1 MYPNNNDSNQGYNQN
16 NGQPTIPYGNTAGG
30 NYSVNGDNANGTYSY
45 TPNQGHTSYQQPPIS
60 PSNPPER
67 PCKEKKTFG
76 LGAMIICIVLSVALS
91 ASASLAVAFR
101 LLSDAK
107 TDTVDSTDTSSAA
120 SQETDENAGGD
131 VGGILQVDGNGNVTT
146 SIEAVYEKSAPSV
159 VGIRATSRSYG
170 IFGGS
175 ETGEG
180 SGVIYSADG
189 YIVTNYHVIENA
201 VKAQNESS
209 SIEVFLPS
217 DSNTAVEASVI
228 GYNISADLAVIKIEK
243 TGLPKIELGNSDN
256 IKVGQYAIAIGC
268 PGGLEFMGS
277 VSYGIVSGLDR
288 SITIDS
294 IGEMKLIQTDAAIN
308 PGNSGG
314 ALLDSKG
321 KLIGI
326 NSSKLVDES
335 FEGMGF
341 AIPVNHMV
349 DVVRDIIENK
359 DNPTPYIGIE
369 VYTYNSAYLEKY
381 GYPHGAAIKSVVSG
395 SPADNARLEPGDII
409 TEFNSIAIEEYTDY
423 IEALEKC
430 KPGAKVPVKI
440 YRNGRY
446 YVTTVTV
453 GSNNSR

>member
-1 MYPNNNDSNQGYNQN
+1 MEQN
-16 NGQPTIPYGNTAGG
+16 NGLNTNNQSAPYGNTAGG
-30 NYSVNGDNANGTYSY
+30 NYAAGGAAQNGTYSY
-45 TPNQGHTSYQQPPIS
+45 TPNQGYGSYQPQGTPPT
-60 PSNPPER
+60 PPE
-67 PCKEKKTFG
+67 PEKGTKNRTFG
-76 LGAMIICIVLSVALS
+76 VGAVILCIVLSVVLS
-91 ASASLAVAFR
+91 ASASLLVAFK
-101 LLSDAK
+101 LMSD
-107 TDTVDSTDTSSAA
+107 DDDSDSTQNSNNTVS
-120 SQETDENAGGD
+120 NAGTPTEGD
-131 VGGILQVDGNGNVTT
+131 VAGIVQIDDDGNVTT
-146 SIEAVYEKSAPSV
+146 SIEAVYAKSAPSV
-159 VGIRATSRSYG
+159 VGIRATSSSYG

-180 SGVIYSADG
+180 SGVIYTADG

-201 VKAQNESS
+201 VKVQTENSV
-209 SIEVFLPS
+209 IEVFLAS
-217 DSNTAVEASVI
+217 DPKTPIEASVI

-243 TGLPKIELGNSDN
+243 TGLPAIEMGNSDS

-277 VSYGIVSGLDR
+277 VSYGIVSGLNR

-314 ALLDSKG
+314 ALLDSTG

-341 AIPVNHMV
+341 AIPVNHML
-349 DVVRDIIENK
+349 DVVTDIIENK

-369 VYTYNSAYLEKY
+369 VYTYTSAYLEKY
-381 GYPHGAAIKSVVSG
+381 GFPHGAVIKTVVEG
-395 SPADNARLEPGDII
+395 SPAFNARLEPGDII
-409 TEFNSIAIEEYTDY
+409 TEFNSVVIEEYTDY
-423 IEALEKC
+423 LDVLEEC
-430 KPGAKVPVKI
+430 EPGAKVTVKI
-440 YRNGRY
+440 YRYGRY
-446 YVTTVTV
+446 YNTTVKI